1 MFKKF
6 KVCDYFLEIACY
18 CLSFDADFAQFR
30 KICLIHFGKQN
41 RSDDV
46 FFIKKTSQFNHQS
59 LFRVFYAACCKDFV
73 DFQIDL
79 FIKTDSSLLRSRDH
93 RNSRVRQQQDFEFD
107 YRDMY

>member
-1 MFKKF
+1 M
-6 KVCDYFLEIACY
+6 
-18 CLSFDADFAQFR
+18 
-30 KICLIHFGKQN
+30 HFGKQN

-59 LFRVFYAACCKDFV
+59 LFHVSYAACCKDFV

-79 FIKTDSSLLRSRDH
+79 FIKTDSPLLRSRDH

>member
-1 MFKKF
+1 M
-6 KVCDYFLEIACY
+6 
-18 CLSFDADFAQFR
+18 
-30 KICLIHFGKQN
+30 HFGKQN

-59 LFRVFYAACCKDFV
+59 LFRVFYTACCKDFV
-73 DFQIDL
+73 NFQIDL